1 MAFLALTIIIGLEG
15 MPFGHFWPP
24 GPLGDVR
31 GGPWDQKFQ
40 LFWEP
45 HLGSKLGN
53 FVLYEL
59 KTLYF
64 PGFWPKMAPQETK
77 NGRFGLKWVKIKV
90 HFSQKHPLQIA

>member
-1 MAFLALTIIIGLEG
+1 
-15 MPFGHFWPP
+15 
-24 GPLGDVR
+24 
-31 GGPWDQKFQ
+31 
-40 LFWEP
+40 
-45 HLGSKLGN
+45 LGN
-53 FVLYEL
+53 FGLYEL